1 MKNAARKKLQH
12 FGLGAAAAAALLT
25 ATGCGYVSP
34 QATADEYAPS
44 DGIQADLG
52 DVKVRNLMILAA
64 DADSEGRVIGS
75 VVNEGS
81 EPATLSID
89 ADGATAEVEVPAN
102 DTVMLETSEPVMV
115 DRAGAGPGL
124 MVETELEADG
134 QSSTQSVPVLDHTYP
149 RYASLMPGGAPSTPA
164 NPSNTPKAESEE
176 GGH

>member
-52 DVKVRNLMILAA
+52 DVKVRNLMILAT

-81 EPATLSID
+81 ELATLSID

-149 RYASLMPGGAPSTPA
+149 RYASFVPGGAPTTPA
-164 NPSNTPKAESEE
+164 NPSNTPKSAEQEP
-176 GGH
+176 GH

>member
-44 DGIQADLG
+44 DGIQSDLG
-52 DVKVRNLMILAA
+52 DVKVRNFMILAE
-64 DADSEGRVIGS
+64 DADSEGRIIGT
-75 VVNEGS
+75 VVNDGS

-89 ADGATAEVEVPAN
+89 ANGATAEVEVPAN
-102 DTVMLETSEPVMV
+102 DSVVLEKSEPVTI
-115 DRAGAGPGL
+115 DQAGAEPGL

-134 QSSTQSVPVLDHTYP
+134 QSSTNSVPVLDHTYP
-149 RYASLMPGGAPSTPA
+149 RYASLIPGGAPSTPA

>member
-44 DGIQADLG
+44 DGIQAELG
-52 DVKVRNLMILAA
+52 DVSVRNLMILAE
-64 DADSEGRVIGS
+64 DENSEGRVIGTVINDS
-75 VVNEGS
+75 A
-81 EPATLSID
+81 EPATLTID

-102 DTVMLETSEPVMV
+102 GQVMLEKAEPVTI
-115 DRAGAGPGL
+115 DQAGAMPGL

>member
-52 DVKVRNLMILAA
+52 DVKVRNFMILAE
-64 DADSEGRVIGS
+64 DANSEGRVIGS
-75 VVNEGS
+75 VINEGS

-89 ADGATAEVEVPAN
+89 ADGATAEVQVPAN
-102 DTVMLETSEPVMV
+102 DAVMLEKSDPVTI
-115 DRAGAGPGL
+115 DRAGAEPGL

-149 RYASLMPGGAPSTPA
+149 RYASLMPGGAPSTPG

>member
-12 FGLGAAAAAALLT
+12 FGLGAVAAAALLT

-52 DVKVRNLMILAA
+52 DVKVRNLMILAE
-64 DADSEGRVIGS
+64 DANSEGRVIGS

-89 ADGATAEVEVPAN
+89 ADGATAEVKVPAN
-102 DTVMLETSEPVMV
+102 DTVMLETSEPVMI
-115 DRAGAGPGL
+115 DPAGAEPGL
-124 MVETELEADG
+124 MVETKLQADG

-149 RYASLMPGGAPSTPA
+149 PYATLMPGGAPSTPG
-164 NPSNTPKAESEE
+164 NPSNTPKAESDE

>member
-44 DGIQADLG
+44 DGIQTDLG
-52 DVKVRNLMILAA
+52 DVKVRNFMILAE
-64 DADSEGRVIGS
+64 DADSEGRVIGTVLNDS
-75 VVNEGS
+75 D

-89 ADGATAEVEVPAN
+89 ADGVTADIEVPAN
-102 DTVMLETSEPVMV
+102 DVVVLEKSEPVTL
-115 DRAGAGPGL
+115 DRAGAEPGL
-124 MVETELEADG
+124 MVETEFEAEG
-134 QSSTQSVPVLDHTYP
+134 QTATIPVPVLDHTYP
-149 RYASLMPGGAPSTPA
+149 RYASLMPGGAPSTPS